1 MNATNPIK
9 MTSLAILSAVS
20 LIMGTAALAA
30 SDTYT
35 DKPATESTTLQ
46 EKTKSA
52 TKETGRI
59 VSDSWIT
66 TKVKSVLLA
75 DSLTKGFKISVK
87 TFNHSVILSGSV
99 DSQDT
104 IDHAFQL
111 ASKVEGVAMVDTTNL
126 KIR

>member
-9 MTSLAILSAVS
+9 RTSLAILSAAS
-20 LIMGTAALAA
+20 LLMGTAALAA
-30 SDTYT
+30 FDTYT
-35 DKPATESTTLQ
+35 DKPATESTLQ